1 MIIPVYQPELSGNE
15 KKYVNE
21 CLDTNWIS
29 AKGRFV
35 KAFENSVADYLGV
48 NHAVSVSNGTVA
60 LHLALMTLGIGEG
73 DEVILPSLT
82 YVASANAVTYT
93 GATPIFA
100 DSLYESWQIDPADI
114 ERKITEKT
122 KAIMVVHLYGQPC
135 DMDSI
140 MKIAKEHDLFV
151 VEDCAE
157 AFGSKY
163 KGKCVGGFGDI
174 SAFSFY
180 GNKTITTGEGG
191 MVVTN
196 DRELAERAAH
206 IKDQGMSREKEYWHD
221 IIGYNYRMTNICAA
235 IGLAQIE
242 QVYSFIERKIRVA
255 KWYMEYL
262 KDTPVEFPPAVPDT
276 ENTYWMFSVLLPEAD
291 QRDDLRA
298 KLKEGGVET
307 RPLFYPI
314 HLLPMY
320 SQSCKKL
327 NVSEDIGLRGINL
340 PSWPGLSEAQV
351 KYICD
356 IIRSFY
362 GK

>member
-1 MIIPVYQPELSGNE
+1 MFIPVYQPELSGNE

-21 CLDTNWIS
+21 CLDTSWIS

-35 KAFENSVADYLGV
+35 KAFEEKVADYLGV
-48 NHAVSVSNGTVA
+48 NHAVSVCNGTVA

-82 YVASANAVTYT
+82 YVASANAITYT
-93 GATPIFA
+93 GAVPVFA

-135 DMDSI
+135 DMDAI
-140 MKIAKEHDLFV
+140 MQIAKKHDLFV

-157 AFGSKY
+157 AFGSRY
-163 KGKCVGGFGDI
+163 KGKCVGGFGDM

-196 DRELAERAAH
+196 DPALAERAAH
-206 IKDQGMSREKEYWHD
+206 IKDQGMSREQEYWHD

-235 IGLAQIE
+235 IGLAQLE
-242 QVYSFIERKIRVA
+242 QADSFIARKIQVA

-262 KDTPVEFPPAVPDT
+262 KDTPVEVPPEVKNT
-276 ENTYWMFSVLLPEAD
+276 ENTYWMFSVLLPSAD
-291 QRDDLRA
+291 QRDDLRQ
-298 KLKEGGVET
+298 KLKEAGVET

-314 HLLPMY
+314 HLMPIY
-320 SQSCKKL
+320 SHRYTKL
-327 NVSEDIGLRGINL
+327 KVCEDLGLRGINL
-340 PSWPGLSEAQV
+340 PSWPGLSEEQV
-351 KYICD
+351 KYICG
-356 IIRSFY
+356 IIREY
-362 GK
+362 YQK